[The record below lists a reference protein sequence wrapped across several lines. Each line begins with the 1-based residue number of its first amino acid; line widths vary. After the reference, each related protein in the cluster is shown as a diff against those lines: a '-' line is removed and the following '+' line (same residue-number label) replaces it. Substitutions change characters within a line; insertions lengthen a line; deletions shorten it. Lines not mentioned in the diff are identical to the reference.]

1 MLAVVLRLTACVLS
15 CGAVFGR
22 PYYHIVG
29 MTNRILLASDS
40 RGDPSIMVKLYI
52 LINIKGLLKYIYMRL
67 VRKVRILLEAP
78 FLSVAG

>member
-1 MLAVVLRLTACVLS
+1 
-15 CGAVFGR
+15 
-22 PYYHIVG
+22 